1 MTASPDTIYTTPR
14 LLVLASGTLTPAITQ
29 FIHTL
34 ATIRHERSLAS
45 SVFCYT
51 SPATDTDSPY
61 IRRKGSKETAI
72 PWTIGTHTHYTL
84 LDSLHH
90 LRAFEVRL
98 RRSRNTIHHTSYQ
111 ETTDH
116 SSFLFYPQKGLIDPG
131 DFELLPGS
139 YQFDAVLTL
148 GFPSGDAV
156 LGVLEGYDQLDMAY
170 DLPFL
175 HVSLGGQFA
184 LGKLPHH
191 HAVQMTTEPLLPYDT
206 QLGDAVV
213 GALGASALY
222 RLLALTT
229 AGFRSPRTTAGDLA
243 LAATCISLGANHH
256 RILSE
261 VQGFPSVGAAVGF
274 GAYLR
279 AISSR
284 STRDTPAQGWYTS
297 QLPNFLPAL
306 AI

>member
-14 LLVLASGTLTPAITQ
+14 LLILASGIPTPVVTQ

-34 ATIRHERSLAS
+34 ATIRHERSLIS

-51 SPATDTDSPY
+51 LPTVDTSSPY
-61 IRRKGSKETAI
+61 IRRKGARNPK
-72 PWTIGTHTHYTL
+72 PWVLAPSDSYTR

-98 RRSRNTIHHTSYQ
+98 RRSRNTIQGAAYQ

-116 SSFLFYPQKGLIDPG
+116 ASFLFYPQKGLIDPG

-156 LGVLEGYDQLDMAY
+156 LGALESYDQLDMAY

-175 HVSLGGQFA
+175 HVSLDTQF
-184 LGKLPHH
+184 LTGKIPAH
-191 HAVQMTTEPLLPYDT
+191 HAIQETQAHRLHHDANAVDAIDT
-206 QLGDAVV
+206 VA
-213 GALGASALY
+213 GATALY
-222 RLLALTT
+222 RLIALAT
-229 AGFRSPRTTAGDLA
+229 AGFRSTSTTAADLA
-243 LAATCISLGANHH
+243 LAATCIALGADHH

-261 VQGFPSVGAAVGF
+261 VQGLPSVRGAVGF
-274 GAYLR
+274 GSYLR
-279 AISSR
+279 ALSSR
-284 STRDTPAQGWYTS
+284 GTQGTAAEGWYAS
-297 QLPNFLPAL
+297 QLPNFLPAI
-306 AI
+306 A

>member
-14 LLVLASGTLTPAITQ
+14 LLILASGTPTPIVTQ

-45 SVFCYT
+45 SVFCYILPAVDT
-51 SPATDTDSPY
+51 SSSS
-61 IRRKGSKETAI
+61 IRRKGTRALK
-72 PWTIGTHTHYTL
+72 PWILAPSNSYTQI
-84 LDSLHH
+84 STLHH

-98 RRSRNTIHHTSYQ
+98 RRSRNTIQSAAYQ

-116 SSFLFYPQKGLIDPG
+116 ASFLFYPQKGLIDPG

-148 GFPSGDAV
+148 GFPSGNAV
-156 LGVLEGYDQLDMAY
+156 LGALESYDQLDMAY

-175 HVSLGGQFA
+175 HVSLDTQFLA
-184 LGKLPHH
+184 GKIPAH
-191 HAVQMTTEPLLPYDT
+191 HAIQETHTHQLHHDANIVETIDTVAGATE
-206 QLGDAVV
+206 
-213 GALGASALY
+213 LY
-222 RLLALTT
+222 RLIALATV
-229 AGFRSPRTTAGDLA
+229 GFRSTSTTAADLA
-243 LAATCISLGANHH
+243 LAATCIALGADHH

-261 VQGFPSVGAAVGF
+261 VQGLPSVRGAVDF
-274 GAYLR
+274 GSYLR
-279 AISSR
+279 AISSPGVQG
-284 STRDTPAQGWYTS
+284 TTAEGWYST

-306 AI
+306 A

>member
-14 LLVLASGTLTPAITQ
+14 LLILASGTLTPAITQ

-51 SPATDTDSPY
+51 LPATNTDSLY
-61 IRRKGSKETAI
+61 IRRKGSKQAAI
-72 PWTIGTHTHYTL
+72 PWTLGTHAHYTL

-98 RRSRNTIHHTSYQ
+98 RRSRNTIHHTAYQ

-148 GFPSGDAV
+148 GFHSGDAV
-156 LGVLEGYDQLDMAY
+156 LGALELYDQLDMAY

-184 LGKLPHH
+184 LGHLPRH
-191 HAVQMTTEPLLPYDT
+191 HALQMTTESLLPHDT

-213 GALGASALY
+213 GTLGASALY
-222 RLLALTT
+222 HLLAITT
-229 AGFRSPRTTAGDLA
+229 AGFRGPHTHAGDLA
-243 LAATCISLGANHH
+243 LAATCIALGADHH
-256 RILSE
+256 RILST
-261 VQGFPSVGAAVGF
+261 VQGLPSVQAAIGF
-274 GAYLR
+274 GTYLR
-279 AISSR
+279 TISSR
-284 STRDTPAQGWYTS
+284 SAKGTSVESWYAS

-306 AI
+306 AS